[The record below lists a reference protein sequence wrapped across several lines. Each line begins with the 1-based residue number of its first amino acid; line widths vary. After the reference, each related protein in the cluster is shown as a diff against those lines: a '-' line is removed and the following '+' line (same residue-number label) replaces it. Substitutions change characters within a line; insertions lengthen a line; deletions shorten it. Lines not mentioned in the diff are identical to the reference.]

1 MTFVKGDIVLPID
14 RVKRKNW
21 LNGLFHPAVVWDE
34 FLDAGYDFC
43 GIMLTHTPPNGQFDN
58 ILMSEDHFE
67 AGHEVGFSNTHF
79 VNQTF
84 IKFNDW
90 GPFEF
95 VGRLTLEGIM
105 FIEIQLEKVS
115 PALEFRAYRDAILAK

>member
-21 LNGLFHPAVVWDE
+21 LKGLYHPAVVWDE
-34 FLDAGYDFC
+34 FLDEGFDFC
-43 GIMLTHTPPNGQFDN
+43 GIMLTNSPPNGQFDN

-67 AGHEVGFSNTHF
+67 AGHKVGYSNTQHF

-84 IKFNDW
+84 IKFANW
-90 GPFEF
+90 GPFEL
-95 VGRLTLEGIM
+95 VGRLTPDGLV
-105 FIEIQLEKVS
+105 FIESSLDQNS
-115 PALEFRAYRDAILAK
+115 YPLEFIQYRAAVIS